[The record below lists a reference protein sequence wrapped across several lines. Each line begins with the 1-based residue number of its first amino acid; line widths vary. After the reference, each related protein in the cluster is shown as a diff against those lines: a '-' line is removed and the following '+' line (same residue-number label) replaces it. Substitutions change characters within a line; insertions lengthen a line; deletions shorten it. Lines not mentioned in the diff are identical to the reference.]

1 MKMLVFLF
9 PLYLFALNSCH
20 HYENVY
26 QALEARGFNGKPVLF
41 CQLRIGETVKGIR
54 EDPQNLLEILK
65 RSKIDG
71 KVSPIPIYTI
81 YLENGSSWPWEKITI
96 IPINWVMDL
105 LNIWATE
112 WLFSIAQ
119 IYRTFAKKRLSE
131 ALPLFINSGLT
142 RRCSQRRPV
151 LFPCVKMISFPKL
164 LATLTLG
171 RRG

>member
-65 RSKIDG
+65 RSKIVG
-71 KVSPIPIYTI
+71 KISPIPIYTI

-96 IPINWVMDL
+96 FTD
-105 LNIWATE
+105 
-112 WLFSIAQ
+112 
-119 IYRTFAKKRLSE
+119 R
-131 ALPLFINSGLT
+131 SGDGY
-142 RRCSQRRPV
+142 V
-151 LFPCVKMISFPKL
+151 EY
-164 LATLTLG
+164 LG
-171 RRG
+171 RRMVFFRCSDLPNFCEEAFKRSTTIVH